1 MLDTSEKHFDINK
14 VLTDLFMD
22 LKNLSKEKDIELIY
36 EMDTHIPKELR
47 GDAKVLL
54 TLLTNMLTF
63 VFKNSDEKE
72 IVLFLSAPEDFVY
85 EENISFK
92 VEHTNIGKE
101 KILAFLETELGKEL
115 IALDGKIIHDNSDVH
130 ISIPFTIEELG
141 FRRHYRL
148 PNNSML
154 NKKVLLVVESKNESL
169 SLTHMFNYF
178 AYTIDNRYESFD
190 NELGTLAQYDLVLI
204 EEKLVTESFTSMVV
218 HIQEMKSLKCV
229 LLDEIHNGTNRQSHA
244 VSTHLI
250 KPVTQESIFEL
261 IVSLFE
267 YNDHK
272 TMNEKSSLE
281 KLEQMQNSTPTTMNQ
296 SISKALHRGI
306 DKKTKHIVTILN
318 KEMGKRNAEEKGLI
332 YAKELENF
340 LHTFDRSDFHFRKI
354 VNNKAIN
361 QIKEF
366 CIDLKKQSKSIGAE
380 SMLRFSDAISLIF
393 MYDKL
398 DMLEIY
404 PGKYHIELGKLIN
417 EIKTYLHKK

>member
-1 MLDTSEKHFDINK
+1 
-14 VLTDLFMD
+14 
-22 LKNLSKEKDIELIY
+22 
-36 EMDTHIPKELR
+36 
-47 GDAKVLL
+47 
-54 TLLTNMLTF
+54 
-63 VFKNSDEKE
+63 
-72 IVLFLSAPEDFVY
+72 
-85 EENISFK
+85 
-92 VEHTNIGKE
+92 
-101 KILAFLETELGKEL
+101 
-115 IALDGKIIHDNSDVH
+115 
-130 ISIPFTIEELG
+130 
-141 FRRHYRL
+141 
-148 PNNSML
+148 ML

-169 SLTHMFNYF
+169 SPTNMFNYF
-178 AYTIDNRYESFD
+178 AYTIDTRYESFD
-190 NELGTLAQYDLVLI
+190 DELGTLAQYDLVLI
-204 EEKLVTESFTSMVV
+204 EKKLVTESFASMVV

-229 LLDEIHNGTNRQSHA
+229 LLDDIHNGTKRQSRA

-281 KLEQMQNSTPTTMNQ
+281 KLVQMQNSIPITTSKTMMNA
-296 SISKALHRGI
+296 IHRGI
-306 DKKTKHIVTILN
+306 DKKTKHTATILN
-318 KEMGKRNAEEKGLI
+318 KEMGIKNTEVKGLI

-340 LHTFDRSDFHFRKI
+340 LHTFERSDFHFRKI

-366 CIDLKKQSKSIGAE
+366 CIDLEKQSKRIGAE

-393 MYDKL
+393 IYDKL

-404 PGKYHIELGKLIN
+404 PGKYHIELRKLIS